1 MQTQKESAGLD
12 EQDDKARELI
22 VIIAALR
29 VNTKRKSNP
38 HH

>member
-29 VNTKRKSNP
+29 VTTKRSNP